1 MNLGTLPGVSE
12 NPGVGLIGV
21 LLQRLAERLSVCASV
36 CAYTCTSVCLCPRG
50 GSSRVGVRGVCS
62 SIQDLGM
69 EGNG

>member
-1 MNLGTLPGVSE
+1 MDLGTLPGVSE

-50 GSSRVGVRGVCS
+50 GSRRVGVRGVCS
-62 SIQDLGM
+62 SLQELGM